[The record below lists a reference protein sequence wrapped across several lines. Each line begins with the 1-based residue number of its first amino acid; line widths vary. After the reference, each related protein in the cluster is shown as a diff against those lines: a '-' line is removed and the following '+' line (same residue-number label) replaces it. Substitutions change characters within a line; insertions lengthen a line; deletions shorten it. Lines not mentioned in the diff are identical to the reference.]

1 MKKFTLV
8 LSFISFVQTIIAQV
22 GIGTTTP
29 GTTLDVNG
37 GFTIRETDVAITANT
52 ATVSANVS
60 VVKLTGTATGTIAIT
75 APAAPNA
82 GQRLTIINTTSGGF
96 PAVLNGFNV
105 PAGRAGEFV
114 YSGSSWQSML
124 AIGNSMVP
132 YASGAPSTVTT
143 SVIGAIGTV
152 SLVGFGNTISGISL
166 SGGNIDLTGGIGVNT
181 NYGFT
186 IPRSA
191 TVKSISVVFSNV
203 VGLSLVGS
211 TITLKAQ
218 LYVSDNSS
226 NTYTPVTG
234 ASVDLSPGLSGTI
247 SLGSLHTG
255 TATGLSIPVVAN
267 SRLIFVVSATATGV
281 SLANTVVGYVSGG
294 VSFD

>member
-1 MKKFTLV
+1 MKKFIFV
-8 LSFISFVQTIIAQV
+8 LSFASFFQTITAQV

-37 GFTIRETDVAITANT
+37 GFTIRETDVAITANA
-52 ATVSANVS
+52 ATISANVS
-60 VVKLTGTATGTIAIT
+60 VVKLTGNATGTIVVT
-75 APAAPNA
+75 ASAAPNA
-82 GQRLTIINTTSGGF
+82 GQRLTIINATSGGY
-96 PAVLNGFNV
+96 PAVLNGVNV

-114 YSGSSWQSML
+114 FSGSAWQSML

-143 SVIGAIGTV
+143 SVVGAVGTV
-152 SLVGFGNTISGISL
+152 SLVGFGNTVSGISL

-191 TVKSISVVFSNV
+191 TVKSISVVYTNV
-203 VGLSLVGS
+203 VGLSLIGS
-211 TITLKAQ
+211 TITLRAQ
-218 LYVSDNSS
+218 LYISDNSS
-226 NTYTPVTG
+226 NTYTPITG
-234 ASVDLSPGLSGTI
+234 AFVDLSPGLSGTI

-255 TATGLSIPVVAN
+255 TASGLSIPVAAN
-267 SRLIFVVSATATGV
+267 SRLIFVVSATATGS
-281 SLANTVVGYVSGG
+281 SLANTVVGYISGG